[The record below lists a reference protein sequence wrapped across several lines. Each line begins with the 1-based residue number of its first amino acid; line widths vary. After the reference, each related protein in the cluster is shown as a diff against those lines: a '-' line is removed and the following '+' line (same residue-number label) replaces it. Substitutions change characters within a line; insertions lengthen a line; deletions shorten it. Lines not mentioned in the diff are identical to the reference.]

1 VTRVTDDGGN
11 DDGNGAGTHLT
22 EDVADAL
29 LVLANVADG
38 DLDTRVRVHGDD
50 GSPLATL
57 FAGINEMIEA
67 LRAERERGVA
77 YQAELEDKLTTIER
91 QRAAIRELSTPV
103 MEVWEGVLCVPVV
116 GIVDSARSSQMT
128 DVLLQAIVD
137 KRTRCAIID
146 ITGIEVMDTRTV
158 DHFIRMARA
167 VRLLGAECVLTG
179 VSPGI
184 AHTMVSMG
192 IDLTDVTTHR
202 SLREAL
208 KTHVLA
214 RRGR

>member
-1 VTRVTDDGGN
+1 MTALDGEPPGG
-11 DDGNGAGTHLT
+11 DLA

-38 DLDTRVRVHGDD
+38 DLDSRVRQHGDA

-57 FAGINEMIEA
+57 FEGINEMIAA
-67 LRAERERGVA
+67 LRTERERGVA
-77 YQAELEDKLTTIER
+77 YQAELEDKLATIER

-128 DVLLQAIVD
+128 DILLQAIVD

-179 VSPGI
+179 VSPMI

-192 IDLTDVTTHR
+192 IDLSDVATHR

-208 KTHVLA
+208 KNYVLA
-214 RRGR
+214 RRGK